1 MHPSPHQSTALAVAQ
16 SQVPSPTLTPLLLG
30 LGSAKDRNRAS
41 RRDSWRVVKLRLRP
55 STNRRSKDSK
65 QHWYFAVF
73 CVRMV
78 SCCKGVIY
86 LHCLQNVK
94 ERNSETVSS
103 SGKRKSIKAS
113 DFAATHAELL
123 KPIYKYY
130 QAMQFASYGHR
141 FKRDALNRKVCVQM
155 LLDAA
160 KECHSREIYTRFKK
174 AVEAELIGSDGSL
187 RY

>member
-1 MHPSPHQSTALAVAQ
+1 MHQPPYQSTALAVAQ
-16 SQVPSPTLTPLLLG
+16 IQVPSPTLQPLLLS
-30 LGSAKDRNRAS
+30 LGSAKDRNWAS
-41 RRDSWRVVKLRLRP
+41 RRDSQRVVKLSLRP

-94 ERNSETVSS
+94 ERDSETVSS
-103 SGKRKSIKAS
+103 SGKRKSIKQS
-113 DFAATHAELL
+113 DFAAIHAELL
-123 KPIYKYY
+123 KPIYKFY

-141 FKRDALNRKVCVQM
+141 FKWDAPSRKVCVQM

-160 KECHSREIYTRFKK
+160 RECHSREIYTRFKK
-174 AVEAELIGSDGSL
+174 AVEAELIGSDRSL